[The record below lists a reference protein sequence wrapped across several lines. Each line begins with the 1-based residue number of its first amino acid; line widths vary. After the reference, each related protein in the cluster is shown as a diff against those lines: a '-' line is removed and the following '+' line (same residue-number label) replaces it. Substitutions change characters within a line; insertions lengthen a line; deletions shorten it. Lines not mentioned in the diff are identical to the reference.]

1 MFKSISFVVLAIAVS
16 VAHADNFDK
25 EQSTMTTLSNT
36 IFMNEKTVFDDSF
49 TSELTVSPADL
60 VYGGSEQNTDA
71 ANFDA
76 FNKDSISKELSA
88 KQ

>member
-1 MFKSISFVVLAIAVS
+1 MFKSIYFAVLAIAVGA
-16 VAHADNFDK
+16 AHAGNFDK

-49 TSELTVSPADL
+49 TSELLASPADL
-60 VYGGSEQNTDA
+60 VYGGSEQNTDS
-71 ANFDA
+71 ANFDS

-88 KQ
+88 Q